1 MTAAFTI
8 PLVTV
13 LHMVLTVPVTE
24 APFVATTSN
33 GNSAWQAAAS
43 FRITQLSGT
52 GCVSDD
58 GTGGACV
65 DATAPMAG
73 AGWVAVS
80 PDNKHVYVTTRT
92 TEPAVVAF
100 IRNQSTGELTQASC
114 ISRTGNGGVCSAEPL
129 FSNPNSI
136 TIDPSGSNAYVTDMN
151 NSIVYAFARNATT
164 GALTPL
170 SGAGKCVSETGSSGA
185 CVDGR
190 ALAQAKQTIISSDG
204 AYLYVASYSSNSI
217 AVFQRNT
224 STGVLTQLA
233 GANGCISS
241 TYAGCTV
248 GRTMAGIDGLNIS
261 PDGKNIYAA
270 ANPDG
275 AIDVFSRDTSTG
287 VLTQLAGTAGCVS
300 TTGTGGTCAQAAGL
314 DVVNGIVV
322 SPDNANLYATGWV
335 AGGTIISFARNSTT
349 GVITQL
355 AGANGCT
362 NTTGSP
368 CGVAR
373 LIDHANFLAISP
385 DGQDVYVPSA
395 NGSTTTDGIAVF
407 RRDPG
412 TGVLTQLSGT
422 AGCWQENANS
432 GCSDAT
438 ALIYPVQLAVAPD
451 GKDVYAAAYASGA
464 VAVFSRTR

>member
-1 MTAAFTI
+1 MGSSYREHAVSAWRRRVGLTAAFTI
-8 PLVTV
+8 LLVAV
-13 LHMVLTVPVTE
+13 LHVVLTVPVTE

-33 GNSAWQAAAS
+33 GNSAWQATAS
-43 FRITQLSGT
+43 FGITQLSGT
-52 GCVSDD
+52 AGCVSND

-80 PDNKHVYVTTRT
+80 PDDKHVYVTTRT
-92 TEPAVVAF
+92 TEPAVVVF
-100 IRNQSTGELTQASC
+100 TRNQSTGELTQASC

-129 FSNPNSI
+129 FTNPNSI
-136 TIDPSGSNAYVTDMN
+136 SIDPSGANAYVTDMN
-151 NSIVYAFARNATT
+151 NSIVFAFARDSST

-185 CVDGR
+185 CVDGS
-190 ALAQAKQTIISSDG
+190 ALARAKATIISGDG

-233 GANGCISS
+233 GADGCISS

-314 DVVNGIVV
+314 DVVNALVV

-355 AGANGCT
+355 AGADGCT

-368 CGVAR
+368 CAIGR
-373 LIDHANFLAISP
+373 LIDHANVLAISP
-385 DGQDVYVPSA
+385 DGQDVSRSERERVNHPGRYRRV
-395 NGSTTTDGIAVF
+395 STPI
-407 RRDPG
+407 P
-412 TGVLTQLSGT
+412 
-422 AGCWQENANS
+422 E
-432 GCSDAT
+432 
-438 ALIYPVQLAVAPD
+438 PEP
-451 GKDVYAAAYASGA
+451 
-464 VAVFSRTR
+464 